1 MFLSFHLTKYDFFV
15 IIDNVLRDDIMNE
28 NDVKYFISI
37 LKMPQCEEVDNYDIE
52 KHYDILIR
60 CLNKL
65 LKSNIN
71 ILNYEGANIIL
82 DKTIKKI
89 WNKITCLEQL
99 SQEESEVFLYTLYYE
114 TQKELKIDNAKINN
128 MEFVEIENF
137 IPGIKRYGL
146 HTIHSDRTES
156 IKYNKEL
163 LEKFSSNSPK
173 STEKEYIML
182 IICHELIHSRQT
194 QDIFSNKISLNTFIL
209 LLEKVTRKQV
219 KEYAKKNYPF
229 TRIETDADVKAVQYL
244 YNFINKHKL
253 YGDKQLKEISNIL
266 SKFETDQLNVS
277 ANYQT
282 TYNGIKDI
290 SGKNLIR
297 ACSEYIAKNPAVLEE
312 YPLLSI
318 SYHQDGR
325 IKTPKELLIERE
337 KRKIS
342 NYQDMDELD
351 KIYEYIIDFHFNKYQ
366 EPYNK
371 EDIVRKQ
378 ELYKFKELLEYIDT
392 KEKLDKFEL
401 KIIRN
406 IALRQSY
413 SQDIIEEYINRKSR

>member
-1 MFLSFHLTKYDFFV
+1 
-15 IIDNVLRDDIMNE
+15 MNE
-28 NDVKYFISI
+28 SDVKYFISI

-52 KHYDILIR
+52 KNYDILIR
-60 CLNKL
+60 CLNKV

-114 TQKELKIDNAKINN
+114 TQKELKIDNTKINN
-128 MEFVEIENF
+128 MKFVEFENEDKN
-137 IPGIKRYGL
+137 IKRYGL
-146 HTIHSDRTES
+146 HTVHSNGTES

-163 LEKFSSNSPK
+163 LEEFSSDKPDPIN
-173 STEKEYIML
+173 KEYIMF

-194 QDIFSNKISLNTFIL
+194 QDISSSKISLNTYIL

-219 KEYAKKNYPF
+219 KGYTKKNYPF
-229 TRIETDADVKAVQYL
+229 TRIETDADVKAIQYL
-244 YNFINKHKL
+244 YSFINKHKL

-266 SKFETDQLNVS
+266 PKFETDQLNVS
-277 ANYQT
+277 SNYQT
-282 TYNGIKDI
+282 TYNGIKDV

-297 ACSEYIAKNPAVLEE
+297 ACSEYITKNPAVLEE

-318 SYHQDGR
+318 SYHKDGR
-325 IKTPKELLIERE
+325 VKTPKELLIERE
-337 KRKIS
+337 KSKIS

-371 EDIVRKQ
+371 EDISRKQ
-378 ELYKFKELLEYIDT
+378 ELYKFKELLEYIDQ

-401 KIIRN
+401 KIIKN

-413 SQDIIEEYINRKSR
+413 PQDIIEEYINRKSR

>member
-1 MFLSFHLTKYDFFV
+1 M
-15 IIDNVLRDDIMNE
+15 
-28 NDVKYFISI
+28 
-37 LKMPQCEEVDNYDIE
+37 
-52 KHYDILIR
+52 
-60 CLNKL
+60 
-65 LKSNIN
+65 
-71 ILNYEGANIIL
+71 
-82 DKTIKKI
+82 
-89 WNKITCLEQL
+89 

-146 HTIHSDRTES
+146 HTIHSDGTES

-266 SKFETDQLNVS
+266 PKFETDQLNVS
-277 ANYQT
+277 ENYQT

-413 SQDIIEEYINRKSR
+413 SQDIIEEYINRKK